1 MRPSDQ
7 ALSSVEQIQNL
18 ILESA
23 DFEDFL
29 NELARYS
36 AHQVAGDGDDALC
49 GITLLRD
56 RKAATIGW
64 SSDSAREVDE
74 IQYSLSQG
82 PCLTAAE
89 EEREVHV
96 PDLFEEDRWG
106 PDYANAVA
114 SHGLRSVLSLPFNL
128 QGDAKAALNLYSDVP
143 HKFNEISA
151 ARARGYTREISQ
163 ALRLAVRFSLHT
175 DSATNLRATL
185 ESRTVIDIAVGIVMA
200 QNRCSQETAV
210 RILTDAS
217 KQQQR
222 ETSRHR
228 RVAGEFGGRRGSP
241 HPLRGAREGSGG
253 LARLPAGC
261 AAGLPG
267 IGCPRLS
274 RRP

>member
-1 MRPSDQ
+1 MLPPEQ
-7 ALSSVEQIQNL
+7 PLSTVEQIQNL

-23 DFEDFL
+23 DFEDFV
-29 NELARYS
+29 NELARFS
-36 AHQVAGDGDDALC
+36 AHQMAGDGDDALC

-64 SSDSAREVDE
+64 SSESAREVDE

-89 EEREVHV
+89 DEREVHV

-128 QGDAKAALNLYSDVP
+128 QGEARAALNLYSDVP
-143 HKFNEISA
+143 NKFDERASA
-151 ARARGYTREISQ
+151 KARGYTREISQ

-175 DSATNLRATL
+175 DSAANLRATL
-185 ESRTVIDIAVGIVMA
+185 ESRTIIDIAVGIVMA
-200 QNRCSQETAV
+200 QNRCSQDAAV

-217 KQQQR
+217 SNSNTKLRDVAKSLVESVGGTGTRTHYEEPDKKQ
-222 ETSRHR
+222 
-228 RVAGEFGGRRGSP
+228 AG
-241 HPLRGAREGSGG
+241 
-253 LARLPAGC
+253 
-261 AAGLPG
+261 
-267 IGCPRLS
+267 
-274 RRP
+274 

>member
-1 MRPSDQ
+1 MRTPDSAPSSTSR
-7 ALSSVEQIQNL
+7 ALTSVEQIQNL
-18 ILESA
+18 ILEST
-23 DFEDFL
+23 DFEAFL

-64 SSDSAREVDE
+64 SSDSAREVDQ

-96 PDLFEEDRWG
+96 PDLLEENRWG

-143 HKFNEISA
+143 HKFNEVA
-151 ARARGYTREISQ
+151 AAHAHGYTREISQ

-185 ESRTVIDIAVGIVMA
+185 ESRTVIDIAIGIVMA
-200 QNRCSQETAV
+200 QNRCSQEAAV
-210 RILTDAS
+210 RILTNASSNSNIKLRDLAGSLVNSVGGADAHTHFEEPG
-217 KQQQR
+217 QV
-222 ETSRHR
+222 H
-228 RVAGEFGGRRGSP
+228 AG
-241 HPLRGAREGSGG
+241 
-253 LARLPAGC
+253 
-261 AAGLPG
+261 
-267 IGCPRLS
+267 
-274 RRP
+274 

>member
-1 MRPSDQ
+1 MLPPEQ
-7 ALSSVEQIQNL
+7 PLNTTEQIQNL
-18 ILESA
+18 ILDSA
-23 DFEDFL
+23 DFEAFV
-29 NELARYS
+29 NELARFS
-36 AHQVAGDGDDALC
+36 AHQMAGDGDDALC

-96 PDLFEEDRWG
+96 PDLYQENRWG

-114 SHGLRSVLSLPFNL
+114 SHGLRSVLSVPFNL
-128 QGDAKAALNLYSDVP
+128 QGEAKAALNLYSDVP
-143 HKFNEISA
+143 NKFDERAS

-175 DSATNLRATL
+175 DSAANLRATL
-185 ESRTVIDIAVGIVMA
+185 ESRTIIDIAIGIVMA
-200 QNRCSQETAV
+200 QNRCSQDAAV

-217 KQQQR
+217 SNSNTKIRDIAKSLVESVGGTGTRTHYQEPDQAQ
-222 ETSRHR
+222 
-228 RVAGEFGGRRGSP
+228 AG
-241 HPLRGAREGSGG
+241 
-253 LARLPAGC
+253 
-261 AAGLPG
+261 
-267 IGCPRLS
+267 
-274 RRP
+274 

>member
-1 MRPSDQ
+1 MLPSEP
-7 ALSSVEQIQNL
+7 ALTTVGQVQNL

-29 NELARYS
+29 NELARFS
-36 AHQVAGDGDDALC
+36 AHQMAGDGDDALC

-64 SSDSAREVDE
+64 SSESAREVDE

-82 PCLTAAE
+82 PCLTAAQE
-89 EEREVHV
+89 EKEVHV
-96 PDLFEEDRWG
+96 PDLLEENRWG

-128 QGDAKAALNLYSDVP
+128 QGDAKAALNLYSDAP
-143 HKFNEISA
+143 HKFDEKSA
-151 ARARGYTREISQ
+151 ERARGYTREVSQ

-200 QNRCSQETAV
+200 QNRCSQDAAIQ
-210 RILTDAS
+210 ILTDAS
-217 KQQQR
+217 SNSNVKLRDIARSLVDSVGGTGTRTHFEEPAPGPGQ
-222 ETSRHR
+222 SR
-228 RVAGEFGGRRGSP
+228 AG
-241 HPLRGAREGSGG
+241 
-253 LARLPAGC
+253 
-261 AAGLPG
+261 
-267 IGCPRLS
+267 
-274 RRP
+274 

>member
-1 MRPSDQ
+1 MPTPDPGLTSTGP
-7 ALSSVEQIQNL
+7 ALSSAEEIQNL
-18 ILESA
+18 ILDSA
-23 DFEDFL
+23 DFEAFL
-29 NELARYS
+29 SELARYS

-106 PDYANAVA
+106 TDYADAVA
-114 SHGLRSVLSLPFNL
+114 AHGLRSVLSLPFNL

-143 HKFNEISA
+143 YKFDEKAA

-175 DSATNLRATL
+175 DNATNLRATL
-185 ESRTVIDIAVGIVMA
+185 ESRTTIDIAVGIVMA

-210 RILTDAS
+210 RILRDAS
-217 KQQQR
+217 SNSNIKLRDIAKSLVDSVGGTGTRTHFEEPGQ
-222 ETSRHR
+222 EH
-228 RVAGEFGGRRGSP
+228 GRRQGQSQ
-241 HPLRGAREGSGG
+241 
-253 LARLPAGC
+253 AG
-261 AAGLPG
+261 
-267 IGCPRLS
+267 
-274 RRP
+274 

>member
-1 MRPSDQ
+1 MRTPDSAPSSTSR
-7 ALSSVEQIQNL
+7 ALTSVEQIQNL
-18 ILESA
+18 ILEST
-23 DFEDFL
+23 DFEAFL

-64 SSDSAREVDE
+64 SSDSAREVDQ

-96 PDLFEEDRWG
+96 PDLLEENRWG

-143 HKFNEISA
+143 HKFNEVA
-151 ARARGYTREISQ
+151 AVHARGYTREISQ

-185 ESRTVIDIAVGIVMA
+185 ESRTVIDIAIGIVMA
-200 QNRCSQETAV
+200 QNRCSQEAAV
-210 RILTDAS
+210 RILTNASSNSNIKLRDLAGSLVNSVGGADAHTHFEEPG
-217 KQQQR
+217 QV
-222 ETSRHR
+222 H
-228 RVAGEFGGRRGSP
+228 AG
-241 HPLRGAREGSGG
+241 
-253 LARLPAGC
+253 
-261 AAGLPG
+261 
-267 IGCPRLS
+267 
-274 RRP
+274 